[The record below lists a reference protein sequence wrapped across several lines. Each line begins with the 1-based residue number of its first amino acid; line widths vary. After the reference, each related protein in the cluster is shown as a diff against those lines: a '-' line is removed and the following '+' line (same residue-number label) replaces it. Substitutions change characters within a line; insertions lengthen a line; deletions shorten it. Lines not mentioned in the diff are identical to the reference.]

1 MKHKDST
8 LYQRVTALSDVEVAD
23 LRVHPTLG
31 VLDTPFIE
39 KELQTEVQ
47 GVTINMYSPE
57 DIAFVNTSNF
67 TEVAQYFKK
76 AGVYTKAHPLY
87 DKVAFTEFW
96 DREEDRRINGM
107 TAPGRLIIDEFGQ
120 PAMQEI
126 HITGE
131 HYGYLNYSHIKK
143 TETKM
148 ERGLIQSL
156 SGESLAKGNVTRGS
170 TKEVSFPDF
179 WDADYYFFKAVELA
193 RRLGLHLVVGKA
205 RRKGYSYKNG
215 WIVANQADM
224 FRNTVSVVG
233 AYDEASLTDDG
244 TMNKV
249 KQFLDHINIHTDWN
263 KGTLADTLDH
273 IHIGY
278 RYKGETI
285 QRGFNSHIMKTVLRT
300 NPGGFRGKDANIG
313 ILEEAGKCVNLAE
326 IIEPTIKSFS
336 DGTRTTGLFIVF
348 GTGGGKDTYWQAF
361 EDLFYKTYMQ
371 KFLTF
376 ENIYDKDILG
386 TGCGYF
392 HPAYLSKPGLIDM
405 HGNSLIQEVV
415 KFEEKE
421 RDLKRGDL
429 SKLVAHQMEEPF
441 SPSEAFSRSSN
452 AIMPTVEIEEQLRKL
467 NYGDE
472 KENKGREGIFIEE
485 KGRIIF
491 QDRTG
496 IGNLGEDF
504 IPPNVD
510 KFPLESMNNV
520 EGCWVIFSQPY
531 RDPRTGEIPE
541 GLYRGWNDPY
551 AISKDNN
558 NFSIKDSLACTIIYE
573 RENNFT
579 KDGGDKIVAMFV
591 GRREDTS
598 DYDRQ
603 MFYGVEYFNAI
614 LQFENDRGD
623 VFSNARLFNK
633 IHLLADEPN
642 FYYNKELIKGGAG
655 RKKGISIATNVQRKM
670 KGAIFI
676 KQWLL
681 TKRGTYPNGK
691 PIYNL
696 NLIKDKGLLRELLK
710 FDFKTNTDRVSAL
723 LIGMFDMRELIFD
736 GTFDGTD
743 GGTLGQT
750 IAADPYFS
758 GLYND

>member
-1 MKHKDST
+1 MKHKDSVE
-8 LYQRVTALSDVEVAD
+8 YRKVQKLSDIDVSELRVKPNTPILTTPFTEKNLKVDSNGVEV
-23 LRVHPTLG
+23 T
-31 VLDTPFIE
+31 
-39 KELQTEVQ
+39 
-47 GVTINMYSPE
+47 MYSPE
-57 DIAFVNTSNF
+57 DIAFINTSNF
-67 TEVAQYFKK
+67 TEVATYFKK
-76 AGVYTKAHPLY
+76 NGVYTKAHPIY
-87 DKVAFTEFW
+87 DKIAFTDFW

-107 TAPGRLIIDEFGQ
+107 SAPGKLLHDDFGT
-120 PAMQEI
+120 PYLQEI

-143 TETKM
+143 TETKV
-148 ERGLIQSL
+148 EKGLIQSL
-156 SGESLAKGNVTRGS
+156 SGESLAKSNVTRGS

-193 RRLGLHLVVGKA
+193 RAVGLHLVVGKA

-300 NPGGFRGKDANIG
+300 NPGGFRGKDANVG

-348 GTGGGKDTYWQAF
+348 GTGGGKDSYWQAF

-371 KFLTF
+371 KFITF
-376 ENIYDKDILG
+376 ENIYDKDLSG

-392 HPAYLSKPGLIDM
+392 HPAYLSKPGLIDIY
-405 HGNSLIQEVV
+405 GNSLIQEVV
-415 KFEEKE
+415 NYEEKE
-421 RDLKRGDL
+421 RDLKRGDI

-467 NYGDE
+467 NYGTE
-472 KENKGREGIFIEE
+472 YTKGREGIFTKSNSKLE
-485 KGRIIF
+485 F

-496 IGNLGEDF
+496 IGNLGDDF

-510 KFPLESMNNV
+510 KFPLEDVKNV
-520 EGCWVIFSQPY
+520 DGCWVIFDQPY
-531 RDPRTGEIPE
+531 RNPRTGEIPE
-541 GLYRGWNDPY
+541 GLYRAWNDPY
-551 AISKDNN
+551 AISKDKD
-558 NFSIKDSLACTIIYE
+558 NFSIKDSLATTIIYE
-573 RENNFT
+573 KENNFT

-591 GRREDTS
+591 GRREDTA
-598 DYDRQ
+598 DYDKQ
-603 MFYGVEYFNAI
+603 MFYGVEYYDAT
-614 LQFENDRGD
+614 LLFENDRGD
-623 VFSNARLFNK
+623 VYTNARVLGY
-633 IHLLADEPN
+633 LDRLADEPN
-642 FYYNKELIKGGAG
+642 FYYNKDLQKGGQG
-655 RKKGISIATNVQRKM
+655 RKKGMSIATNVQRKM
-670 KGAIFI
+670 KGAIYI

-681 TKRGTYPNGK
+681 KKRGEYPNGK

-710 FDFKTNTDRVSAL
+710 FDFKTNTDRVMAL
-723 LIGMFDMRELIFD
+723 MIGMFDMRELLWSD
-736 GTFDGTD
+736 TFDGTD
-743 GGTLGQT
+743 GGDIGDTLAT
-750 IAADPYFS
+750 DPYFS
-758 GLYND
+758 GGLF